1 MRVAVVGCRDYFDY
15 ARIAADLDRCRGEWG
30 DFTVVTGDAKGVDA
44 AAVRWAKERGL
55 PWVAYEADWELYGL
69 AAGPR
74 RNEVLVADSD
84 VVIAFWD
91 GRSRGTASSISIAKN
106 AGKKVFIRSI

>member
-1 MRVAVVGCRDYFDY
+1 MRVAVVGCRNYVDY
-15 ARIAADLDRCRGEWG
+15 ARIAADLDRAREEWG
-30 DFTVVTGDAKGVDA
+30 DFTLVTGDAKGVDA

-55 PWVAYEADWELYGL
+55 PWVVYPADWNTHGL
-69 AAGPR
+69 RAGPL
-74 RNEVLVADSD
+74 RNAQIVADCD

-91 GRSRGTASSISIAKN
+91 GRSRGTASSISIAQK